1 MMVGNPA
8 SLLTISNA
16 SAANFIYFRIQVRNE
31 TPKTMPHF
39 LYFSNS
45 SSTASD
51 CLHFKSSCSL
61 SSPQQ
66 SQRTHFSFCSL
77 LRKRDDILCVNAIK
91 KQRNGDPAHME
102 MSDLDEMDYEF
113 DDFDDE
119 SEDDEDGEMF
129 VPFGKMKKWLE
140 NKPSGFGEGKVY
152 DTSIEDKMLE
162 EMEQSRKAQAA
173 NINKLK
179 NDSILS
185 SPQKDNQNKKGKC
198 FLFLWLIAYVVF

>member
-1 MMVGNPA
+1 
-8 SLLTISNA
+8 
-16 SAANFIYFRIQVRNE
+16 
-31 TPKTMPHF
+31 
-39 LYFSNS
+39 
-45 SSTASD
+45 
-51 CLHFKSSCSL
+51 
-61 SSPQQ
+61 
-66 SQRTHFSFCSL
+66 
-77 LRKRDDILCVNAIK
+77 
-91 KQRNGDPAHME
+91 ME

-179 NDSILS
+179 NNSILS